1 MKTTGTSTPWLLSAP
16 ALALFAALL
25 LTPLAMTFLLSFNSF
40 SFYGGIENTFGFQ
53 NYAEVLSDVY
63 FYEIFGRTFLIAFIT
78 TAICALLGLPEAYIL
93 FRMKP
98 AWRSFM
104 LLIVLGPLLISV
116 VVRTLGWAIL
126 LGNKG
131 VINEF
136 LRDIGLITSPIRMM
150 YTSTGIV
157 IALVHVMIPF
167 MILAVWAAL
176 QRQDPATERAAEL
189 LGAGPLTIFM
199 RIVLPQAMPG
209 VLSGSLIVFSLSA
222 SAFATPAVL
231 GGRRI
236 KMVSTTVYD
245 EFLNTLNWPLGA
257 AIAILLLVSVLTIM
271 LAWNKLVERRYSGV
285 FE

>member
-1 MKTTGTSTPWLLSAP
+1 MTVSGKATPWFLSAP
-16 ALALFAALL
+16 ALTLFAALL
-25 LTPLAMTFLLSFNSF
+25 VTPLAMTFLLSFNSF
-40 SFYGGIENTFGFQ
+40 SFYGGIENTFGLE
-53 NYAEVLSDVY
+53 NYIEVLSDTY

-78 TAICALLGLPEAYIL
+78 TAICAVLGLPEAYIL

-157 IALVHVMIPF
+157 VALVHVMIPF

-176 QRQDPATERAAEL
+176 QRQDPATERAAES
-189 LGAGPLTIFM
+189 LGAGPFTIFM

-231 GGRRI
+231 GGRRV
-236 KMVSTTVYD
+236 KVVSTTVYD

-271 LAWNKLVERRYSGV
+271 IAWNKLVERRYSGV
-285 FE
+285 FK

>member
-1 MKTTGTSTPWLLSAP
+1 MTVSGKATPWFLSAP
-16 ALALFAALL
+16 ALTLFAALL
-25 LTPLAMTFLLSFNSF
+25 VTPLAMTFLLSFNSF
-40 SFYGGIENTFGFQ
+40 SFYGGIENTFGLE
-53 NYAEVLSDVY
+53 NYIEVLSDTY

-78 TAICALLGLPEAYIL
+78 TAICAVLGLPEAYIL

-157 IALVHVMIPF
+157 VALVHVMIPF

-176 QRQDPATERAAEL
+176 QRQDPATERAAES
-189 LGAGPLTIFM
+189 LGAGPFTIFM

-231 GGRRI
+231 GGRRV

-271 LAWNKLVERRYSGV
+271 IAWNKLVERRYSGV